1 MGKTRKK
8 IIENR
13 LHTSKPKLTICQKI
27 FFSYLNFAN
36 LMNDDSIKK
45 QMSKQILVI
54 DNLFVA
60 IGI

>member
-45 QMSKQILVI
+45 QILVI